1 METKNY
7 KVTEIL
13 HHLGEEDLPFGA
25 VNPPIFQ
32 TSIFSFKTFADF
44 KKAMQDETSHYIYS
58 RGNNPT
64 VNIMTCL
71 ILHSLFKK
79 AMQDETSHYIYSRV
93 VSSTVNI
100 MTCLILHSLFKIS
113 KGLKGKNRSL
123 KDGRIY
129 CSKR

>member
-44 KKAMQDETSHYIYS
+44 KRLCKMRQVIIFTVEET
-58 RGNNPT
+58 
-64 VNIMTCL
+64 
-71 ILHSLFKK
+71 ILLL
-79 AMQDETSHYIYSRV
+79 T
-93 VSSTVNI
+93 
-100 MTCLILHSLFKIS
+100 
-113 KGLKGKNRSL
+113 
-123 KDGRIY
+123 
-129 CSKR
+129 